1 MDLKSPL
8 PSCYLA
14 DLGRAQYQAGRF
26 EEAIATYDRMPLSE
40 YGASEHVYRAAS
52 YIGLDRNEA
61 ARKEIAK
68 AMTIDPDTSLKV
80 WRRRPFK
87 SAECMERFLDALR
100 EAGMPG

>member
-1 MDLKSPL
+1 MNLNSPL

-52 YIGLDRNEA
+52 YVGLDRNEA

-68 AMTIDPDTSLKV
+68 AMTMDPDMTGLGPGCSLTRG
-80 WRRRPFK
+80 WMSSSPLMHLSGSLF
-87 SAECMERFLDALR
+87 S
-100 EAGMPG
+100 PQ